1 MVCVHLYNMYVY
13 KINGVCAQ
21 VMQVVREQIVRVLAM
36 KPLTLDQLKVKLY
49 SLSYSE
55 ILRLRHSERVNQDD
69 FHSAPIM

>member
-1 MVCVHLYNMYVY
+1 
-13 KINGVCAQ
+13 

-55 ILRLRHSERVNQDD
+55 ILRLRHSERLNQDD